1 MGNIAPNVM
10 VYAVVNCMNNN
21 RKRLLFK
28 VIYVSNGKKIIGRRK
43 QRVISLEYEETIR
56 EKLEKKE
63 HEYLSP
69 YASCSDESKGRMH
82 EEEKCDV
89 RTDYQRD
96 RDRILHSKAFRRMKH
111 KTQVFL
117 APEGDHYRTR
127 LTHTLE
133 VSQIARTIA
142 KSLFLNEDLTEAIA
156 LGHDLGH
163 TPFGHSGEKAL
174 QEICPR
180 GFAHH
185 EQSLRVV
192 ERLENHGHGL
202 NLTWEV
208 RDGILH
214 HQTSGKP
221 GTMEGQIVRL
231 ADKIA
236 YINHDIEDAV
246 RAGIMIEQ
254 DIPREYGDVLGV
266 SKGERLD
273 TLIHDVISN
282 SQNSSEIRMSKT
294 VQDAMYGLRGYLFRL
309 VYTNPAAKCQE
320 KKAMEMVKR
329 LYQYCLEHQEVLSEE
344 YGRMIE
350 EGKEPIE
357 QVVCDYVAGMT
368 DNYAINKYTEW
379 FIPMVWK

>member
-1 MGNIAPNVM
+1 M
-10 VYAVVNCMNNN
+10 
-21 RKRLLFK
+21 
-28 VIYVSNGKKIIGRRK
+28 
-43 QRVISLEYEETIR
+43 LEYNGIIR
-56 EKLEKKE
+56 EELEKRE
-63 HEYLSP
+63 HEYLSL
-69 YASCSDESKGRMH
+69 YASYSDKSRGRER
-82 EEEKCDV
+82 EEVKCDV
-89 RTDYQRD
+89 RTEYQRD
-96 RDRILHSKAFRRMKH
+96 RDRILHCKAFRRMKH

-142 KSLFLNEDLTEAIA
+142 KALFLNEDLTEAIA

-163 TPFGHSGEKAL
+163 TPFGHAGEKAL
-174 QEICPR
+174 QEICPE

-192 ERLENHGHGL
+192 ENLENHGLGL

-208 RDGILH
+208 RDGILN
-214 HQTSGKP
+214 HQTVGKP

-254 DIPREYGDVLGV
+254 DIPRKYGDVLGV

-273 TLIHDVISN
+273 TLIHDVIRSSHN
-282 SQNSSEIRMSKT
+282 ISEIRMSKE
-294 VQDAMYGLRGYLFRL
+294 VQDAMYGLRGYLFQL
-309 VYTNPAAKCQE
+309 VYTNPLAKGQE
-320 KKAMEMVKR
+320 KKAIEMVKR
-329 LYQYCLEHQEVLSEE
+329 LYQYCLKHSEE
-344 YGRMIE
+344 LPEEYARMIN
-350 EGKEPIE
+350 EGTETIE
-357 QVVCDYVAGMT
+357 QAVCDYVAGMT
-368 DNYAINKYTEW
+368 DNYAINKYMEW
-379 FIPMVWK
+379 FVPKVWK

>member
-1 MGNIAPNVM
+1 ME
-10 VYAVVNCMNNN
+10 YA
-21 RKRLLFK
+21 
-28 VIYVSNGKKIIGRRK
+28 
-43 QRVISLEYEETIR
+43 ETIR

-69 YASCSDESKGRMH
+69 NASFSDESKGRMH

-174 QEICPR
+174 QEVCPR

-185 EQSLRVV
+185 AQSLRVV
-192 ERLENHGHGL
+192 ERLENHGRGL

-246 RAGIMIEQ
+246 RAGIIIEQ

-273 TLIHDVISN
+273 TLIHDVITN
-282 SQNSSEIRMSKT
+282 SQNISEIRMSKK

-309 VYTNPAAKCQE
+309 VYTNPSAKCQE

-368 DNYAINKYTEW
+368 DNYAIHKYTEW